1 MSRLEFTHGKG
12 VELTLTLPYPV
23 SYYLNC
29 LHDEWKSIK
38 KCFKSVANL
47 QSLFRG
53 IVLACVQSGQKPG
66 SFSQEMRFKLQQLKK
81 KASNLWM
88 KHTIYLP
95 PYESEITF
103 NHNILLS
110 HSEFSHL
117 SANKCYHTL
126 AVSSLNCWREWV
138 CECANSSLKSEG
150 SFLVLWGPCGS
161 YPQFDLARFLSY
173 ILVMT
178 YPKII
183 FLVLEVSE
191 EIGV

>member
-1 MSRLEFTHGKG
+1 MCAVWAETWVISSRNEIQI
-12 VELTLTLPYPV
+12 LTI
-23 SYYLNC
+23 
-29 LHDEWKSIK
+29 HE
-38 KCFKSVANL
+38 
-47 QSLFRG
+47 
-53 IVLACVQSGQKPG
+53 
-66 SFSQEMRFKLQQLKK
+66 

-103 NHNILLS
+103 NYNTILS

-126 AVSSLNCWREWV
+126 AVYSINCWRERV
-138 CECANSSLKSEG
+138 CEYANLPLRQKG
-150 SFLVLWGPCGS
+150 LIGVLWGGPCGS
-161 YPQFDLARFLSY
+161 YSQFDLARFLSY

-183 FLVLEVSE
+183 FLGLVVSE